1 MKSPIKAVPAGG
13 RLNLF
18 FMEMIIVLMFFSIAS
33 AVILNAFAVSGRLS
47 RESERLERM
56 SFCAQSAAEIFSESG
71 SLSQT
76 LEELFGS
83 GSYEILNLDLEG
95 GGYAAEAKLP
105 LTGDCEYFPQS
116 PEIFMI
122 LAETAEKSDSGT
134 LKILSVKF
142 ENTDNE
148 ELYRIT
154 SGAYIPAERRS
165 DANE

>member
-1 MKSPIKAVPAGG
+1 MKSPIKSVPAGG
-13 RLNLF
+13 RFNLF

-33 AVILNAFAVSGRLS
+33 AVILNAFAASGRLS
-47 RESERLERM
+47 RESGQLEKMAFR
-56 SFCAQSAAEIFSESG
+56 AQSAAEIFSASG

-83 GSYEILNLDLEG
+83 GSYEILNADLED

-105 LTGDCEYFPQS
+105 LTGDCEYSPQS
-116 PEIFMI
+116 PEIFMT
-122 LAETAEKSDSGT
+122 LTETAEKSDSGT

-142 ENTDNE
+142 VNTDNK

-154 SGAYIPAERRS
+154 SGAYVPAERRA

>member
-33 AVILNAFAVSGRLS
+33 AVIINAFAASGRLS
-47 RESERLERM
+47 RESGQLEKMAFR
-56 SFCAQSAAEIFSESG
+56 AQSAAEIFSASG

-83 GSYEILNLDLEG
+83 GSYEILNADLEG

-105 LTGDCEYFPQS
+105 LTVDCEYSPQS

-122 LAETAEKSDSGT
+122 LTETAEKSDSGT

-154 SGAYIPAERRS
+154 SGAYISAERRS